1 MIWLN
6 GNFENSGTISPTDRG
21 FLLGD
26 GVFETL
32 YATGNGVVYF
42 DQHWHRLTTALDL
55 VDINIPYSPNDI
67 QSVCQALINHMHSVT
82 TGETNTDQSQ
92 SLVLRLSVSR
102 GNGGRG
108 LAISQDA
115 QPNWLLTAAPCP
127 PPPKSVTLH
136 VSTLCRPSAN
146 LTSRIKSLSYMDN
159 ILARREATSAGADE
173 ALLLNEA
180 GLVCCAAASN
190 IFIFKNNNWIT
201 PPISD
206 GTLDGIIRGEILNMG
221 KLDGAPIREESLTL
235 AQVQEADYIFICNS
249 LTGAVPVV
257 EINGLPKE
265 KSPAMQAISEIH
277 KSEKVID
284 T

>member
-6 GNFENSGTISPTDRG
+6 GNFEDSGKISSSDRG

-32 YATGNGVVYF
+32 YATGTGVVYF
-42 DQHWHRLTTALDL
+42 NQHWQRLISALDL
-55 VDINIPYSPNDI
+55 IDINIPYSPNDI
-67 QSVCQALINHMHSVT
+67 LRVCQELINHMH
-82 TGETNTDQSQ
+82 GETDGENNNQLQ
-92 SLVLRLSVSR
+92 PFVLRLSVSR

-108 LAISQDA
+108 LAINPDA
-115 QPNWLLTAAPCP
+115 QPTWFITAAPCP

-136 VSTLCRPSAN
+136 VSTLCRPSDN

-159 ILARREATSAGADE
+159 ILARKEAIIAGADE
-173 ALLLNEA
+173 ALMLNEA
-180 GLVCCAAASN
+180 GLVSCAAASN

-201 PPISD
+201 PPTSD

-221 KLDGAPIREESLTL
+221 KLDDAPIREESLTL

>member
-6 GNFENSGTISPTDRG
+6 GNFEDSGTISPSDRG

-32 YATGNGVVYF
+32 YATSAGVAF
-42 DQHWHRLTTALDL
+42 FNQHWQRLITALDL
-55 VDINIPYSPNDI
+55 VDISMPYSPNDI
-67 QSVCQALINHMHSVT
+67 QRVCQDLINHMQGAT
-82 TGETNTDQSQ
+82 DGENNNNQSQ
-92 SLVLRLSVSR
+92 SFVLRLSVSR

-108 LAISQDA
+108 LAFNSDA
-115 QPNWLLTAAPCP
+115 KSTWLLTAALCP
-127 PPPKSVTLH
+127 PPPQSVTLH

-159 ILARREATSAGADE
+159 ILARKEATMAGADE
-173 ALLLNEA
+173 ALMLNEA
-180 GLVCCAAASN
+180 GHVCCAAASN

-206 GTLDGIIRGEILNMG
+206 GTLNGIIRGEILNMG

-249 LTGAVPVV
+249 LTGPVPVV

-284 T
+284 I

>member
-6 GNFENSGTISPTDRG
+6 GNFEDSGTISPSDRG

-32 YATGNGVVYF
+32 YATSAGVAF
-42 DQHWHRLTTALDL
+42 FNQHWQRLITALDL

-67 QSVCQALINHMHSVT
+67 QRVCQDLINHMQGAT
-82 TGETNTDQSQ
+82 NGENNNNQLQ
-92 SLVLRLSVSR
+92 PFVLRLSVSR

-108 LAISQDA
+108 LAFNSDA
-115 QPNWLLTAAPCP
+115 KSTWLLTAALCP
-127 PPPKSVTLH
+127 PPPQSVTLH

-159 ILARREATSAGADE
+159 ILARKEATMAGADE
-173 ALLLNEA
+173 ALMLNEA
-180 GLVCCAAASN
+180 GHVCCAAASN

-249 LTGAVPVV
+249 LTGPVPVV

-284 T
+284 I

>member
-32 YATGNGVVYF
+32 YATGIGVVYF

-67 QSVCQALINHMHSVT
+67 QSVCQDLINHMHSVT
-82 TGETNTDQSQ
+82 TDETNTDQSQ
-92 SLVLRLSVSR
+92 SFVLRLSVSR

-265 KSPAMQAISEIH
+265 KSPAIQAISEIH

>member
-1 MIWLN
+1 MWQ
-6 GNFENSGTISPTDRG
+6 EEKEISTKEISVIFKKGIP
-21 FLLGD
+21 FLLK
-26 GVFETL
+26 V
-32 YATGNGVVYF
+32 
-42 DQHWHRLTTALDL
+42 
-55 VDINIPYSPNDI
+55 
-67 QSVCQALINHMHSVT
+67 
-82 TGETNTDQSQ
+82 
-92 SLVLRLSVSR
+92 
-102 GNGGRG
+102 
-108 LAISQDA
+108 
-115 QPNWLLTAAPCP
+115 
-127 PPPKSVTLH
+127 
-136 VSTLCRPSAN
+136 
-146 LTSRIKSLSYMDN
+146 
-159 ILARREATSAGADE
+159 
-173 ALLLNEA
+173 
-180 GLVCCAAASN
+180 

>member
-6 GNFENSGTISPTDRG
+6 GNFEDTGTISPSDRG

-32 YATGNGVVYF
+32 YATGTGVVYF
-42 DQHWHRLTTALDL
+42 DKHWQRLTTALDL

-67 QSVCQALINHMHSVT
+67 QRVCQELINHMHGVT
-82 TGETNTDQSQ
+82 DGENNNQLQ
-92 SLVLRLSVSR
+92 PFVLRLSVSR

-108 LAISQDA
+108 LVINPDA
-115 QPNWLLTAAPCP
+115 QPTWLLTAALCP
-127 PPPKSVTLH
+127 PPPQSVTLH

-159 ILARREATSAGADE
+159 ILARKEAIMAGADE
-173 ALLLNEA
+173 ALMLNEA
-180 GLVCCAAASN
+180 GHVCCAAASN
-190 IFIFKNNNWIT
+190 IFICKNNNWIT

-249 LTGAVPVV
+249 LTGAVPVC
-257 EINGLPKE
+257 LLYT
-265 KSPAMQAISEIH
+265 SPSPR
-277 KSEKVID
+277 D
-284 T
+284 

>member
-6 GNFENSGTISPTDRG
+6 GNFEDTGTISPSDRG

-32 YATGNGVVYF
+32 YATGNRVVYF
-42 DQHWHRLTTALDL
+42 DQHWQRLTTALDL

-67 QSVCQALINHMHSVT
+67 QKVCQELINHMHGVT
-82 TGETNTDQSQ
+82 DGENNNQLQ
-92 SLVLRLSVSR
+92 PFVLRLSVSR

-108 LAISQDA
+108 LVINPDA
-115 QPNWLLTAAPCP
+115 QPTWLLTAALCP
-127 PPPKSVTLH
+127 PPPQSVTLH

-159 ILARREATSAGADE
+159 ILARKEAIMGGADE
-173 ALLLNEA
+173 ALMLNEA
-180 GLVCCAAASN
+180 GHVCCAAASN
-190 IFIFKNNNWIT
+190 IFICKNNNWIT

-221 KLDGAPIREESLTL
+221 KLDSAPIREESLTL

-265 KSPAMQAISEIH
+265 KSPSMQAISKIH

>member
-6 GNFENSGTISPTDRG
+6 GNFKDSGKISPSDRG

-26 GVFETL
+26 GDFETL
-32 YATGNGVVYF
+32 YATGIGVVYF

-67 QSVCQALINHMHSVT
+67 QSVCQDLINHMHSVT
-82 TGETNTDQSQ
+82 TDETNTDQSQ
-92 SLVLRLSVSR
+92 SFVLRLSVSR

>member
-1 MIWLN
+1 
-6 GNFENSGTISPTDRG
+6 
-21 FLLGD
+21 
-26 GVFETL
+26 
-32 YATGNGVVYF
+32 VYF
-42 DQHWHRLTTALDL
+42 DQHWQRLITALDL

-67 QSVCQALINHMHSVT
+67 QNVCQELINHMHGVT
-82 TGETNTDQSQ
+82 NGKNNNNQLQ
-92 SLVLRLSVSR
+92 PFVLRLSVSR

-108 LAISQDA
+108 LAINPDA
-115 QPNWLLTAAPCP
+115 QPSWLITAALCP
-127 PPPKSVTLH
+127 PPPQSVTLH
-136 VSTLCRPSAN
+136 VSTLCRPSTN

-159 ILARREATSAGADE
+159 ILARKEATSAGADE

-265 KSPAMQAISEIH
+265 KSPAMLAISKIH

>member
-6 GNFENSGTISPTDRG
+6 GNFEDTGTISPSDRG

-32 YATGNGVVYF
+32 YATGNGMVYF
-42 DQHWHRLTTALDL
+42 DQHWQRLTTALEL
-55 VDINIPYSPNDI
+55 FDINIPYSPNDI
-67 QSVCQALINHMHSVT
+67 QKVCQELINHMHGVT
-82 TGETNTDQSQ
+82 DGENNNQLQ
-92 SLVLRLSVSR
+92 PFVLRLSVSR

-108 LAISQDA
+108 LVINPDA
-115 QPNWLLTAAPCP
+115 QTTWLLTAALCP
-127 PPPKSVTLH
+127 PPPQSVTLH

-146 LTSRIKSLSYMDN
+146 LTSQIKSLSYMDN
-159 ILARREATSAGADE
+159 ILARKEAIMGGADE
-173 ALLLNEA
+173 ALMLNEA
-180 GLVCCAAASN
+180 GHVCCAAASN
-190 IFIFKNNNWIT
+190 IFICKNNNWIT

-221 KLDGAPIREESLTL
+221 KLDSAPIREESLTL

-265 KSPAMQAISEIH
+265 KSPSMQAISKIH